1 MNPTFILA
9 RLTFREAVRRKIVL
23 TTLLLGVA
31 FLILFSIGFH
41 LLSDQILGGVALCDP
56 GKINQAAPASMV
68 GVTSTEGHNLLFLM
82 GLYAA
87 TFLSIAM
94 AALLAADT
102 LAGEINT
109 GTIQS
114 VVTKPIRRSNVV
126 LGKWLGFA
134 ALLGLYVILMAGGI
148 ILSLWLQSGY
158 TAPHLVYGVLLIYFE
173 SLLVMSISLM
183 CSSRLSALATGAVV
197 FGLYG
202 LAFIGGWVEQFG
214 SLFQSQT
221 AINIGVISSLLI
233 PSEALWRRA
242 AYEMQS
248 PVSGILGIS
257 PFGTVSVP
265 SILMIVYAG
274 VYMIAVVA
282 LALRNFN
289 RRDL

>member
-1 MNPTFILA
+1 MNPTLILA

-23 TTLLLGVA
+23 TALLLGIA
-31 FLILFSIGFH
+31 FLILYSIGFH
-41 LLSDQILGGVALCDP
+41 LLSDQISR
-56 GKINQAAPASMV
+56 ASPSD
-68 GVTSTEGHNLLFLM
+68 VTSIASSEGHNILFLM
-82 GLYAA
+82 GLYAV

-94 AALLAADT
+94 AALISADT
-102 LAGEINT
+102 LAGEINS

-126 LGKWLGFA
+126 IGKWLGFA
-134 ALLGLYVILMAGGI
+134 ALLGLYILLMAGGI

-158 TAPHLVYGVLLIYFE
+158 LAPHLFIGVLLIYFE
-173 SLLVMSISLM
+173 SLLIMSVSLM
-183 CSSRLSALATGAVV
+183 CSTRLSALATGAVV

-202 LAFIGGWVEQFG
+202 LAFMGGWVEQFG

-221 AINIGVISSLLI
+221 AIDIGVISSLII

-248 PVSGILGIS
+248 PLSGILGVS

-265 SILMIVYAG
+265 SVLMIVYAFLY
-274 VYMIAVVA
+274 VAVA
-282 LALRNFN
+282 ITLALRNFN